1 MADVC
6 ANSMACHPTATCHIA
21 GCCHLANSVSR
32 SQVYVSLC
40 SVLPSGEFND
50 MLSQSHA
57 SLCRVG
63 LLPLCECT
71 VTIPEPHVTL
81 QAEVTWR
88 NQCHDSATLQGVII
102 PSSVLK
108 IVFRHI
114 FLFSYCSL
122 GFDERRLSYRL
133 RYTCSMW
140 HYNCLWIVLKDYK
153 AWRGIQVRVCVCLV

>member
-40 SVLPSGEFND
+40 SVLPPGEFND

-63 LLPLCECT
+63 LLPLCECTVTIPEPLCEFT

-114 FLFSYCSL
+114 FFVFLLQFGL
-122 GFDERRLSYRL
+122 
-133 RYTCSMW
+133 
-140 HYNCLWIVLKDYK
+140 
-153 AWRGIQVRVCVCLV
+153 